1 MRSEFPGLLYLH
13 GCINRS
19 GLLVSFYV
27 LEKSSSGRPN
37 GIHPAAVRHLDTVPR
52 EFGAGSRIV
61 SGF

>member
-1 MRSEFPGLLYLH
+1 MGDEFPGLLYCAGAL
-13 GCINRS
+13 IAVAS
-19 GLLVSFYV
+19 WALYYV

-37 GIHPAAVRHLDTVPR
+37 SIHPATVRHLDTVPR

>member
-1 MRSEFPGLLYLH
+1 MRSEFPGLLYCTGAL
-13 GCINRS
+13 IAVAS
-19 GLLVSFYV
+19 WSLFYV